1 MVHRQELLLLVI
13 KPTHLVHGQAHL
25 PEVKA
30 VNRAQQT
37 VRQPIVDHNREAHRP
52 EVQLLPEVLRQAA
65 TVAPILHPEA
75 VVRALAAPQV
85 DLLRD
90 LALVL
95 ALALALAVQDL
106 EIRDVKI
113 SQIEASQV
121 LYCQIAC

>member
-95 ALALALAVQDL
+95 ALAVQDL